1 MKPEKRSLIMKAMED
16 IIKNKRYS
24 EVTMESI
31 AIAAGVGKG
40 TIYRYFKDK
49 EDLFFEF
56 FLNGSEELAQEVNSI
71 NEKQMTFRDKFRYL
85 ISRLE
90 MLFSERHIV
99 MQVMNQQQILMNR
112 KDEDS
117 KNRFRQHRIRI
128 INEIGNIIQSGF
140 SDGSIE
146 SDLSSEQVACIIV
159 DLIIGRMHRPEG
171 VQPLEL
177 SQMINFVLKGLQN
190 GTS

>member
-1 MKPEKRSLIMKAMED
+1 MKANKRSLIMMAMED

-31 AIAAGVGKG
+31 AVAAGVGKG

-56 FLNGSEELAQEVNSI
+56 FLNGSEELADEVNSI
-71 NEKQMTFRDKFRYL
+71 SEKKMAFPDKFNYL
-85 ISRLE
+85 ITRLE
-90 MLFSERHIV
+90 VLFSERHIV

-117 KNRFRQHRIRI
+117 KNRFRQHRIKI
-128 INEIGNIIQSGF
+128 IKEIGNIIQSGF
-140 SDGSIE
+140 DDGSIN

-159 DLIIGRMHRPEG
+159 DLLIGRMHRPEG
-171 VQPLEL
+171 IQPLEL
-177 SQMINFVLKGLQN
+177 HEMMKFILKGLKN

>member
-1 MKPEKRSLIMKAMED
+1 MED

-31 AIAAGVGKG
+31 ASAAGVGKG

-71 NEKQMTFRDKFRYL
+71 SKKQMAFGNKFRFL

-90 MLFSERHIV
+90 VLFIDRHIV
-99 MQVMNQQQILMNR
+99 MQVMNQQQILLIR

-128 INEIGNIIQSGF
+128 INEIANIIQSGF
-140 SDGSIE
+140 DDGSIE

-171 VQPLEL
+171 IQPLEL
-177 SQMINFVLKGLQN
+177 SQMTKFILKGLQN
-190 GTS
+190 GAS